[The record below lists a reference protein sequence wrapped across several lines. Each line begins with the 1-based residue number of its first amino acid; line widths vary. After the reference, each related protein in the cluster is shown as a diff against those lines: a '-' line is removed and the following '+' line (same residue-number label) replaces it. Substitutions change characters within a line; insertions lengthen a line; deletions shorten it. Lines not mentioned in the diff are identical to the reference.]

1 MLHPLRRASYGS
13 AEKQSAL
20 CLEAVPDIF
29 SKYFHRSTCDKVVSA
44 DKMLIH
50 ARGPVWHRNHQEHG
64 IMPKGLTGLDTAA
77 TWSYSK
83 SDGWVYGHGPF
94 CLVACKTRILGAF
107 KWMRNRANE
116 AKRLGPET
124 GKLKGL
130 VTTVLMDS
138 KAEDKDLFREFQRQR
153 QMLLLTTPRKGADKS
168 LARQRM
174 VKVLKRKKTKR
185 VYRQRSYTVEPMQGL
200 SKDIFEL
207 ERCWMR
213 GSENN
218 RWLFAAMGGA
228 VQVHQYQA
236 WQAGRSTWAI
246 KPEVLGR

>member
-50 ARGPVWHRNHQEHG
+50 ARGPGWHRNHQEHG

-94 CLVACKTRILGAF
+94 CLVACKHRLLGAF

-116 AKRLGPET
+116 AKRMWLET
-124 GKLKGL
+124 GKLKG
-130 VTTVLMDS
+130 VITPVLMDR
-138 KAEDKDLFREFQRQR
+138 KADAQDLFRAFQRQR
-153 QMLLLTTPRKGADKS
+153 GIRLLTTARKGADKS
-168 LARQRM
+168 PARQRM
-174 VKVLKRKKTKR
+174 VQILKQRKNKR
-185 VYRQRSYTVEPMQGL
+185 LYKQRS
-200 SKDIFEL
+200 
-207 ERCWMR
+207 
-213 GSENN
+213 
-218 RWLFAAMGGA
+218 
-228 VQVHQYQA
+228 
-236 WQAGRSTWAI
+236 
-246 KPEVLGR
+246 